1 MAKKLSFENQK
12 ELNQFFEVIEKVA
25 APSDP
30 RSRRMIYDL
39 GLIIFEPNSSL
50 RANDIYS
57 LFPPGKARLFLL
69 NNKHEYE
76 SFLKELVIANR
87 EGQWFLVDCQTD
99 PSPTIIT
106 VLKQISEDNTF
117 TVSHFEGKEL
127 FRMDLN
133 PKTRIIFCI
142 DSDFLEKEITYPFF
156 MNIFG
161 PVIRI

>member
-1 MAKKLSFENQK
+1 MVKMFQKNQK

-25 APSDP
+25 VPSDP
-30 RSRRMIYDL
+30 RSQRRIYDL

-50 RANDIYS
+50 RTNDIYN

-87 EGQWFLVDCQTD
+87 EGQWFLVDCQAD

-106 VLKQISEDNTF
+106 VLKQISEDNAF
-117 TVSHFEGKEL
+117 TISHFEGKEL
-127 FRMDLN
+127 FRMELN
-133 PKTRIIFCI
+133 SKTRIIFCI

-156 MNIFG
+156 MNLFG